1 MTDSFDLLAETDRVT
16 DLVRSASRRSLGWYR
31 RPLTVENKVS
41 AGFDPVTAADRAV
54 EDELRA
60 ALAERFPTHTIFGEE
75 RGETGPASRF
85 RWTIDPIDGTRAFM
99 TGQPMW
105 GTLCGLQIDGEP
117 VAGWMHQPVLD
128 ETHVATPAG
137 GQVLFGPR
145 GAGDA
150 RPLRSSGTTDLA
162 ASTLLCT
169 HPDMFA
175 PGPESAAFARLTAAV
190 RLVRF
195 SGDCVNYGLLA
206 AGHADLVVEND
217 LAPYDILPLIP
228 IVRASGAVIA
238 APDGETPLAGGYVIA
253 AATKELFDAAREVL
267 G

>member
-1 MTDSFDLLAETDRVT
+1 MTDDIDFAVDTDGVT
-16 DLVRSASRRSLGWYR
+16 ALVRTASRRSLDWYR
-31 RPLTVENKVS
+31 QPLTIENKLTE
-41 AGFDPVTAADRAV
+41 GFDPVTVADRAV

-60 ALAERFPTHTIFGEE
+60 ALAARFPTHTIFGEE

-105 GTLCGLQIDGEP
+105 GTLCGLQIDDEP

-137 GQVLFGPR
+137 GQVLFGPP
-145 GAGDA
+145 GKGEV
-150 RPLRSSGTTDLA
+150 RPLRCSGLTDLGA
-162 ASTLLCT
+162 ATLLCT

-175 PGPESAAFARLTAAV
+175 RGPEADGFARLAAAT
-190 RLVRF
+190 RLVRY

-217 LAPYDILPLIP
+217 LAPYDILALIP
-228 IVRASGAVIA
+228 IVRAAGAVIA
-238 APDGETPLAGGYVIA
+238 TPDGATPLAGGCVIA
-253 AATKELFDAAREVL
+253 AASQDLFDAARDLLV
-267 G
+267 